1 MQSIK
6 KIIDDFPWWLTLI
19 LVILV
24 DGLVGGLYRLAG
36 KKTSSKVVG
45 VVLLA
50 SFIISI
56 VSFIG
61 LPPALGWIV
70 RVIYIICWVAD
81 IITVVL
87 SHKIRIFAE

>member
-1 MQSIK
+1 MQQIK
-6 KIIDDFPWWLTLI
+6 KIINDFPWWLTLI

-24 DGLVGGLYRLAG
+24 DGLVGGLYRIAG

-45 VVLLA
+45 AVLLV
-50 SFIISI
+50 SFIVSV

-61 LPPALGWIV
+61 LPAILGWIV
-70 RVIYIICWVAD
+70 RVIYIICWIAD

-87 SHKIRIFAE
+87 AHKITLFAD